1 MRSDFSLRSPLRSW
15 RSLRLCVN
23 RIDAKQPLW
32 LAGSKFACGCLTLIV
47 CLFAAISTSAKEP
60 PPPVRDPEHRFQQ
73 HVESW
78 QGLKRKNI
86 VMQQREYS
94 CGAAALATLLRYYWD
109 DTSATEAKYLTEL
122 AKMLS
127 PAETADRITN
137 GLTLTDLRR
146 LAVQTG
152 YLASIGTLTFDKLT
166 ESKVPLVLGI
176 TVQEYRHFVVY
187 RGTDGQYVYL
197 ADPMRGNIRTPV
209 WQFKTQWQQNAVLAI
224 VKPGSKIKDPNP
236 LAPDYG
242 ELILGELNKDMIEK
256 TYFKTTLPAP
266 TGLSP

>member
-1 MRSDFSLRSPLRSW
+1 
-15 RSLRLCVN
+15 LRLCV
-23 RIDAKQPLW
+23 KQIRPKLPQH
-32 LAGSKFACGCLTLIV
+32 LAGWTQAPRTDGLGQVCFALTFGVIASLSA
-47 CLFAAISTSAKEP
+47 FAKDP
-60 PPPVRDPEHRFQQ
+60 PPPVRDPEHRIAR

-78 QGLKRKNI
+78 QGLKRKNV

-109 DTSATEAKYLTEL
+109 DTSATEAKYLAEL
-122 AKMLS
+122 AKMLT

-152 YLASIGTLTFDKLT
+152 YLASIGTLTYDKLT

-176 TVQEYRHFVVY
+176 TVEEYRHFVVY
-187 RGTDGQYVYL
+187 RGTDGEYVYL

-209 WQFKTQWQQNAVLAI
+209 WQFQAQWQQNAVLAI
-224 VKPGSKIKDPNP
+224 VKPGAKIKEVSP
-236 LAPDYG
+236 LAPTYG
-242 ELILGELNKDMIEK
+242 ELSLGELNNDVVEK
-256 TYFKTTLPAP
+256 HYLKSPIPMPL
-266 TGLSP
+266 GLRP

>member
-1 MRSDFSLRSPLRSW
+1 MNRLRT
-15 RSLRLCVN
+15 V
-23 RIDAKQPLW
+23 
-32 LAGSKFACGCLTLIV
+32 LAGLGLI
-47 CLFAAISTSAKEP
+47 AATWPLARATAKEP
-60 PPPVRDPEHRFQQ
+60 PPPIRDPEHRFRQ

-78 QGLKRKNI
+78 QGLKRQNV

-127 PAETADRITN
+127 PADNADRIQN

-166 ESKVPLVLGI
+166 ESKVPLVLGV

-197 ADPMRGNIRTPV
+197 ADPMRGNIRTPI
-209 WQFKTQWQQNAVLAI
+209 WQFKTQWQQNAVLAV
-224 VKPGSKIKDPNP
+224 VKPDAKIKETSP
-236 LAPDYG
+236 LAPGFG
-242 ELILGELNKDMIEK
+242 ELILGDLNNDVVEK

-266 TGLSP
+266 TGLRP